1 MKLNKK
7 LITLYDFCLNLT
19 KSSSAR
25 QIFITFIFKILIVFV
40 GFATA
45 IILTR
50 KLGPAGLGIYAV
62 AGVIGTMGVK
72 FTNLGINTA
81 HTYFLSRDKNLA
93 SQIFMNSIIF
103 SFIVSFILLIFGLLF
118 YKSIPNLISLNTL
131 LIFLI
136 FLWILFSLIYLFLS
150 HMIMAISDVSGFNWI
165 ELISKVAFLVLLVAL
180 IPFGTISVELAF
192 ILLLLTLVLGV
203 FLCVFRLKTK
213 VILKKFTPSLKL
225 FKLSVKYGIRIFITT
240 SLAYTILRLDTLII
254 DHFLGAAQTGYYA
267 VSSRVFDMLTLL
279 PAALMTVLLPKMSS
293 SKSIDDSITL
303 MKKSRLSLI
312 IFYIP
317 SLVIFAFLAKPLIL
331 IFFGNEF
338 LPSVIPMLILLP
350 GVFFL
355 GISNPLI
362 LFLHSLG
369 YPISGIWAWVL
380 TLIAN
385 ISLNFILVP
394 KYGISGAALAA
405 TLSQMILYLALYLSV
420 KYEIK
425 KNYNKKT
432 SLDKDMALINGG
444 M

>member
-165 ELISKVAFLVLLVAL
+165 ELISKVAFLD
-180 IPFGTISVELAF
+180 INSIQ
-192 ILLLLTLVLGV
+192 
-203 FLCVFRLKTK
+203 
-213 VILKKFTPSLKL
+213 KKPL
-225 FKLSVKYGIRIFITT
+225 T
-240 SLAYTILRLDTLII
+240 SLIAII
-254 DHFLGAAQTGYYA
+254 
-267 VSSRVFDMLTLL
+267 
-279 PAALMTVLLPKMSS
+279 
-293 SKSIDDSITL
+293 I
-303 MKKSRLSLI
+303 
-312 IFYIP
+312 
-317 SLVIFAFLAKPLIL
+317 
-331 IFFGNEF
+331 
-338 LPSVIPMLILLP
+338 
-350 GVFFL
+350 
-355 GISNPLI
+355 
-362 LFLHSLG
+362 
-369 YPISGIWAWVL
+369 
-380 TLIAN
+380 
-385 ISLNFILVP
+385 
-394 KYGISGAALAA
+394 
-405 TLSQMILYLALYLSV
+405 
-420 KYEIK
+420 
-425 KNYNKKT
+425 
-432 SLDKDMALINGG
+432 
-444 M
+444 